1 MEKKGERLEVYS
13 LGAFLVKRGEENLSH
28 KYRFSKKPWMLF
40 KYLISN
46 RDRVINKDVIAD
58 IIGLENY
65 YSDPD
70 KLIHNLVYRL
80 RQMLGEDP
88 SDNNLHSAIIFENGG
103 YKWNG
108 NENNWLDTDEFDALC
123 KRARTEFCNKPEEAL
138 HLCDK
143 AIALYKDDFLCEN
156 ICDEFTY
163 TARSYYHNLYL
174 KIVHNK
180 INYLSLIRA
189 YGEIID
195 LCKNALRIDY
205 FDMELHV
212 EYIKALLE
220 KGDTPQALNHYEEAT
235 AKLYTQEGI
244 TLPSEMTAIYK
255 SIKQGKRNT
264 QYSLSGIQE
273 ELLDKMK
280 DKGALLCDIE
290 TFNFIHSLEKM
301 RAKRFN
307 QMTCIVLLSVI
318 QNENIF
324 KSDDPLEG
332 EMDKIRKILLET
344 LRSTDVVTKWS
355 ENQFLLLLIG
365 MPVDH
370 IEIVFKR
377 IADAYIGMGPSSD
390 FKIIRSINQ
399 I

>member
-1 MEKKGERLEVYS
+1 MDKKSEKLEVYT
-13 LGAFLVKRGEENLSH
+13 LGSFLVKRGDENLSH
-28 KYRFSKKPWMLF
+28 RYRFSKKPWMLF

-46 RDRVINKDVIAD
+46 RDRVINKDAIAD

-80 RQMLGEDP
+80 RQMLGEEP
-88 SDNNLHSAIIFENGG
+88 TDNNLDSAILFENGG

-108 NENNWLDTDEFDALC
+108 NKNNWLDTDEFDRLYRKA
-123 KRARTEFCNKPEEAL
+123 KTECCNKPEEAMI
-138 HLCDK
+138 LCEQ
-143 AIALYKDDFLCEN
+143 AINIYKDDFLCEN
-156 ICDEFTY
+156 KCDEFTY
-163 TARSYYHNLYL
+163 ATRSYYHNLFL
-174 KIVHNK
+174 KIVHNR
-180 INYLSLIRA
+180 ISYLSIIRS
-189 YGEIID
+189 YNEIID
-195 LCKNALRIDY
+195 TCKYALCIDY

-212 EYIKALLE
+212 EYIKALVE
-220 KGDTPQALNHYEEAT
+220 KGDTRQALNHYEEAT

-244 TLPSEMTAIYK
+244 TLPSEMTVIYK

-273 ELLDKMK
+273 ELLEKTK

-290 TFNFIHSLEKM
+290 TFNFIHNLEKM

-307 QMTCIVLLSVI
+307 QITCIVLLSVI
-318 QNENIF
+318 QNGSTV
-324 KSDDPLEG
+324 KSDEMLSG
-332 EMDKIRKILLET
+332 EMDKILGILLET
-344 LRSTDVVTKWS
+344 LRSTDVVSKWS
-355 ENQFLLLLIG
+355 GNQFLILLIG

-370 IEIVFKR
+370 IETAFKR
-377 IADAYIGMGPSSD
+377 ITDAYCMGSTSD
-390 FKIIRSINQ
+390 FKIVKSINQ